1 MSVPMTSSTRAFAAL
16 GSPSNGTP
24 ILGSVPMSTT
34 RILAMTSPRGN
45 RTFRQLL
52 LRSTPVYTPRLLEST
67 EMERSYATMGS
78 NGYQSIYSPLGFN
91 TQIIGANT
99 LGQLHL
105 PSAPVSLLMAR
116 ETAGHRIFDPSQEQI
131 GFNNSN
137 QATWANPMDNLSITG
152 GGILTTPNTSSQPPS
167 PDPSEM
173 PGTPNMAVL
182 REDESDDY
190 SRVDRLVQQLDYDEV
205 HRDEAIQTMRLERLL
220 ETQRRG
226 PREHRTEA
234 VVRDEAPRMTRSL
247 GMMNGERMSGSA
259 HRFSQPELAGESTTV
274 LLMPRP
280 AHVRALARRRWQDA
294 LKWFAEHALRTA
306 SNHSSSSSSSEA
318 ITPTN
323 SVQAQTNVAAE
334 VCAELEGLLEM
345 IGSGLGNQ
353 VELSA

>member
-1 MSVPMTSSTRAFAAL
+1 MSAPMTNTTRSLAAS

-24 ILGSVPMSTT
+24 ILGSVPTSAT

-45 RTFRQLL
+45 HTFRQLL
-52 LRSTPVYTPRLLEST
+52 LRSTPDYIPRLLEST

-78 NGYQSIYSPLGFN
+78 NGYQSVYSLGFD
-91 TQIIGANT
+91 TQIIGANI
-99 LGQLHL
+99 LGQLHP

-116 ETAGHRIFDPSQEQI
+116 ETAGHRIFDPSQERI
-131 GFNNSN
+131 GFTNSN
-137 QATWANPMDNLSITG
+137 QSAWANPMDNLSIIG
-152 GGILTTPNTSSQPPS
+152 GGILTTPNTTSQPSS

-173 PGTPNMAVL
+173 PGTPNMTVL
-182 REDESDDY
+182 REDESEDN

-205 HRDEAIQTMRLERLL
+205 HRDEAIQAMRLERLL
-220 ETQRRG
+220 ETQRRE
-226 PREHRTEA
+226 PREEGTETVA
-234 VVRDEAPRMTRSL
+234 RDEAPRMTRSF
-247 GMMNGERMSGSA
+247 GMMNGERMSGSTQQ
-259 HRFSQPELAGESTTV
+259 FSQSELAGESTTV

-280 AHVRALARRRWQDA
+280 AHVRALARKRWQDA
-294 LKWFAEHALRTA
+294 LKWFAERASRTT
-306 SNHSSSSSSSEA
+306 SNHSPSSSSSEA

-323 SVQAQTNVAAE
+323 SMQAQTNVAAE